1 MPDDVLR
8 KICLAYEQKLKELMG
23 EDAFHAFSE
32 DIAKQ
37 LFAEELLGMADGEF
51 KEMCLDN
58 FDAITGSDSEFQ
70 DLMNDIQPDKEDGY
84 DNGADY

>member
-23 EDAFHAFSE
+23 EDAFHAYAE
-32 DIAKQ
+32 DVAKQ
-37 LFAEELLGMADGEF
+37 VFAEEILSMPNGEF
-51 KEMCLDN
+51 KYIALDN
-58 FDAITGSDSEFQ
+58 FDAITGSDAEFQ
-70 DLMNDIQPDKEDGY
+70 DLMDNIRQDREDGY